1 MDSKSVMEHKHTVFL
16 QIFASFKNFI
26 LISEDIDDDDDN
38 NDNQWWNMKQNWI
51 VNKTVKKQWFQ
62 YSFLVEFFQFI
73 HSFISIFFYSIT
85 NHCSIIAVLFLQ
97 FALIHDLD
105 FFFVVKCLLFL
116 LFFFLFWIFPL
127 FETESMMDRDKLL
140 EKKFAFG
147 WDFFY
152 LFSTFWFFQFFSRLS
167 ILLCFT
173 MITDDNKQVKVHFFC
188 LGPL

>member
-116 LFFFLFWIFPL
+116 LFFFCFEFFHYLKQNQWWTETNYWKKSLRLAEIFFICFRLF
-127 FETESMMDRDKLL
+127 
-140 EKKFAFG
+140 
-147 WDFFY
+147 DFFN
-152 LFSTFWFFQFFSRLS
+152 FFPDCPFYYVSQW
-167 ILLCFT
+167 
-173 MITDDNKQVKVHFFC
+173 
-188 LGPL
+188 